1 MTRVQTATTVWRAPS
16 TLLTLVLCTAGLL
29 VGCSREPAGSGQ
41 LTVGVESEFERLDP
55 LVLRNPK
62 TLLISAQ
69 VFEGL
74 LGLDGAGNIVP
85 GLAEKWDTRDG
96 KVWTFTL
103 RKNARFHDS
112 WIFGDARSRE
122 VRASDAAWSYMAFC
136 GPGAYGAFVLADIVE
151 GCGAY
156 SAGKANSVSGLRV
169 LNESTLEIELV
180 RPEYAFLHRITAP
193 WLSIFPREAAR
204 ADVKDRWGLDTVVGT
219 GPYRLLS
226 RSATD
231 LELVAN
237 PEYWDASRRPAIR
250 TLKYRV
256 IVNDQLRLA
265 EFAQQR
271 IDLMQAPGTLT
282 AQILE
287 RDGVLKGDLAK
298 TASVQVAKT
307 FNSHVL
313 GFNMERISDAN
324 LRRAIGFA
332 IDRRAIVA
340 SLLYGKADISG
351 GIVPPGLQAYVPPF
365 VVADLYNVQRAKEAL
380 EKSNYK
386 GEELELVVHDQ
397 ANSEQIGLIVQEQL
411 KSVGVRVRLTKVDY
425 GTAINKM
432 VKGESPIFSMNF
444 EFGFSSPD
452 LILLMHFH
460 SKKRPVPNFWQF
472 TRPEIDAKLDSL
484 SSMADPASRST
495 ASAEIEADIMR
506 DAPGVFMFRQHNLI
520 LLSRKFSNLVVN
532 GHGHFQLEGI
542 RNAAR

>member
-1 MTRVQTATTVWRAPS
+1 MTGALATTAMLRAAFA
-16 TLLTLVLCTAGLL
+16 LLGTALCTAGLL
-29 VGCSREPAGSGQ
+29 VGCSRDPTGGGQ
-41 LTVGVESEFERLDP
+41 MNVGVESEFERLDP

-69 VFEGL
+69 IFEGL

-85 GLAEKWDTRDG
+85 RLAEKWDTRDG
-96 KVWTFTL
+96 KVWTFML

-112 WIFGDARSRE
+112 WIFGERRSRV
-122 VRASDAAWSYMAFC
+122 VRASDVAWSYTAYC
-136 GPGAYGAFVLADIVE
+136 GPQAYGAFVLADIVE

-156 SAGKANSVSGLRV
+156 SAGKAKSVSGLRV
-169 LNESTLEIELV
+169 VDESTLEIELV

-193 WLSIFPREAAR
+193 WLSIFPREAAGKG
-204 ADVKDRWGLDTVVGT
+204 VKDRWGLDTVVGT
-219 GPYRLLS
+219 GPYRLQS

-231 LELVAN
+231 MALVAN

-250 TLKYRV
+250 SLNYRV

-271 IDLMQAPGTLT
+271 IDLMQVPGALT
-282 AQILE
+282 AEIFE
-287 RDGVLKGDLAK
+287 RDGTLKGDLAK
-298 TASVQVAKT
+298 TANIQVAKT

-313 GFNMERISDAN
+313 GFNMERVSDAN
-324 LRRAIGFA
+324 LRRAISLA
-332 IDRRAIVA
+332 VDRRAIVA
-340 SLLYGKADISG
+340 SLLYGKADVTG
-351 GIVPPGLQAYVPPF
+351 GIVPPGLQGYVPPF
-365 VVADLYNVQRAKEAL
+365 ATADLYAVERAKEAL
-380 EKSNYK
+380 GKSSYK

-397 ANSEQIGLIVQEQL
+397 ANSEQIGLVVQQQL
-411 KSVGVRVRLTKVDY
+411 KSIGVRVRLTKVDY
-425 GTAINKM
+425 ASAINKM

-472 TRPEIDAKLDSL
+472 SRPEIDARLDGL
-484 SSMADPASRST
+484 SSLVDPAVRSK
-495 ASAEIEADIMR
+495 ASAEIEAAIMR